1 MNVHFL
7 NKLIHLVFIQKIYF
21 KLMKKKK
28 RMKISLNKKLVAS
41 NNKFFY
47 L

>member
-21 KLMKKKK
+21 KLMKKK